1 MTWRV
6 KHSPDTH
13 CSRRVKHSP
22 DTLCSTIG
30 RTWLQHPVR
39 TPARNLS
46 RRNAGS
52 LLSYL
57 RTSVAYGKNQ
67 LPPPPT
73 TRARAPT
80 QHGTHT
86 FHQQQLHT
94 GKETAFAHTA
104 VWAFSKGRFHV
115 TGNFECIYARTRYSI
130 LRLFLNPHAVRVVGV
145 VGDGPSHH
153 SYEQVAE
160 QHLCARARATDRS
173 CEDVHAHVR
182 RARPCAQ

>member
-1 MTWRV
+1 MATA
-6 KHSPDTH
+6 P
-13 CSRRVKHSP
+13 CSDAGAELVSEERRQLALILEDQRGV
-22 DTLCSTIG
+22 
-30 RTWLQHPVR
+30 WEE
-39 TPARNLS
+39 PA
-46 RRNAGS
+46 A
-52 LLSYL
+52 
-57 RTSVAYGKNQ
+57 A
-67 LPPPPT
+67 PPT

-145 VGDGPSHH
+145 VGEGPSHH
-153 SYEQVAE
+153 SNEQVAE

>member
-67 LPPPPT
+67 LPLPPPP
-73 TRARAPT
+73 ARAHPHSMAHTHFISSSCTQAKKLLSPT
-80 QHGTHT
+80 QPC
-86 FHQQQLHT
+86 
-94 GKETAFAHTA
+94 
-104 VWAFSKGRFHV
+104 GRFQK
-115 TGNFECIYARTRYSI
+115 
-130 LRLFLNPHAVRVVGV
+130 GV
-145 VGDGPSHH
+145 FM
-153 SYEQVAE
+153 
-160 QHLCARARATDRS
+160 
-173 CEDVHAHVR
+173 
-182 RARPCAQ
+182 